1 MKKFSKMTL
10 ILVFTLT
17 LLLSLSLIACGG
29 GGDGGGGGGSSKEP
43 VQISFKVEGEE
54 VALVSADGGFSFP
67 QKPEVD
73 GKHFLGW
80 VLEDQTVVTKE
91 YFKNNPPTHDLS
103 IYAKFYYLNDFG
115 IVPAN
120 FVITEEG
127 DIDVSLLSNIISAS
141 DNEEVTITAIAP
153 DTSTRVGG
161 QETIVIVT
169 ATGKHGLTKKITID
183 NVKVYGKPMI
193 QMPIDDVR
201 IKASDKINDA
211 NLGILVLDSFGNPI
225 DKEFI
230 NQEII
235 WGTQTA
241 GTTVTVQ
248 VIARDITGNA
258 ITEDIPDVKV
268 YGKPIITRNMGI
280 TDIRESAP
288 IEGVTFGTAKDSFGE
303 DLELFTEIVGGN
315 KDIGTK
321 LAIKIY
327 ATDNV
332 NQTESI
338 TFDLEVVEDPVYERV
353 NNFGEPAEGCNY
365 VFFGHY
371 PQTKANLSAI
381 TMAEN
386 PNTKGYYLGSDG
398 FLYAKKSNRT
408 GTANGYFRVERI
420 LWRILEEDSVNNKV
434 FLFSEKILDVKR
446 YNESYAGTND
456 EGAYA
461 NNYEKSE
468 IRAWLNDDFYN
479 NAFYTQNEKNVIIKT
494 TIDNSDASTK
504 LPTESDDNPYACIN
518 TSDNVF
524 LLSFQEVINTTYDFN
539 EISTTNDQA
548 RQKAASGYSEFMG
561 VNQSLTGSING
572 DWILRSPA
580 YWKSTFVRGVN
591 SSGQVNYNPSVDMVI
606 SGIVPALWINVTIA

>member
-1 MKKFSKMTL
+1 
-10 ILVFTLT
+10 
-17 LLLSLSLIACGG
+17 
-29 GGDGGGGGGSSKEP
+29 
-43 VQISFKVEGEE
+43 
-54 VALVSADGGFSFP
+54 
-67 QKPEVD
+67 
-73 GKHFLGW
+73 
-80 VLEDQTVVTKE
+80 
-91 YFKNNPPTHDLS
+91 
-103 IYAKFYYLNDFG
+103 
-115 IVPAN
+115 
-120 FVITEEG
+120 
-127 DIDVSLLSNIISAS
+127 
-141 DNEEVTITAIAP
+141 
-153 DTSTRVGG
+153 
-161 QETIVIVT
+161 
-169 ATGKHGLTKKITID
+169 
-183 NVKVYGKPMI
+183 MI

-248 VIARDITGNA
+248 VIARDIAGNA

-398 FLYAKKSNRT
+398 FLYAKNLI
-408 GTANGYFRVERI
+408 E
-420 LWRILEEDSVNNKV
+420 
-434 FLFSEKILDVKR
+434 
-446 YNESYAGTND
+446 
-456 EGAYA
+456 
-461 NNYEKSE
+461 
-468 IRAWLNDDFYN
+468 
-479 NAFYTQNEKNVIIKT
+479 
-494 TIDNSDASTK
+494 
-504 LPTESDDNPYACIN
+504 
-518 TSDNVF
+518 
-524 LLSFQEVINTTYDFN
+524 
-539 EISTTNDQA
+539 QA
-548 RQKAASGYSEFMG
+548 PLMDIFE
-561 VNQSLTGSING
+561 
-572 DWILRSPA
+572 
-580 YWKSTFVRGVN
+580 
-591 SSGQVNYNPSVDMVI
+591 
-606 SGIVPALWINVTIA
+606 